1 MPDIPSFLLRQV
13 GLLGCVV
20 GPVAIA
26 FQVSSMP
33 EFSIYCSSNMDGT
46 GKCRRVDRD
55 ESLSCVIIPGA
66 VIACRDKA
74 RRKYE
79 CVQYGAILANQTQ
92 FSCLP
97 DRDNSVNDQIF
108 DSAGDGN
115 DTGVPSV
122 DSPILP
128 SAAPAVKPG
137 TSMSGPAAPKP
148 PVRNLNGAIQNPFVD
163 NSESIKMTKPA
174 YQFHDAY

>member
-1 MPDIPSFLLRQV
+1 M
-13 GLLGCVV
+13 LGCLV

-26 FQVSSMP
+26 CPVFSMA
-33 EFSIYCSSNMDGT
+33 EFSVYCSSNMDGT

-55 ESLSCVIIPGA
+55 ESLSCVLIPGA

-115 DTGVPSV
+115 DAVAPSV
-122 DSPILP
+122 DTPILP
-128 SAAPAVKPG
+128 STAPAVKPEAS
-137 TSMSGPAAPKP
+137 TPVPAAPKP
-148 PVRNLNGAIQNPFVD
+148 SVRSLNGNIQNPFVD
-163 NSESIKMTKPA
+163 NNEPTKTMKPS